1 MPEERATELII
12 ERLTNRVDEA
22 NTLFLKEM
30 GAVIKKIKELTPSEA
45 HKLVQMLKYGD
56 NYDKIVKQISK
67 YTDLNVRDID
77 EIFANYA
84 KKDLNFSQ
92 NFYRYRNIPFTPYE
106 QNTAIKMQTEALAQV
121 VKNQVYNFSRSNV
134 LGYSVKDDQGNL
146 LFEGLK
152 QTYNDLLDTALMNVS
167 QGKETFDSS
176 MSRIMQSIGESGLK
190 TLDFESGRSIRL
202 DSAIRMHLRGKLREL
217 QNENQKLIG
226 DQIDFDGWEI
236 SVHENPALDHQDA
249 QGRQFRIDEYEKLQT
264 IGVAKDYKGKE
275 INLHLDR
282 KTTQSTA
289 VSFRP
294 ISEYNCY
301 HIATAIVLGVSEPRY
316 TDKQLQEI
324 IDRNNKGFDFEGKHY
339 TMYEGSQLQR
349 QIETEIRKQKDLQI
363 FAKSADNQ
371 ELIAKSQGKITA
383 LLNKYDKLNKA
394 SGLKP
399 KLNRLRVEGYRK
411 VKINEPIPSKPKN
424 TANVKEVFISK
435 EENEKLANIWID
447 YYAEYSNNKF
457 AHLRDF
463 EQERYNRLLEQK
475 KDGFKDETIRLD
487 SIENCNKLLE
497 KVNTE
502 IRGDEIRNTDFRLV
516 QEATES
522 LYNNTKKSPAVLD
535 ELKSNRAWLKAEKNT
550 SGVANTQFNTI
561 TLNNQYY
568 SNYDEFL
575 KMAQD
580 NSELHDYADGKK
592 HSWWGL
598 VAKGNETKQVIVH
611 EFGHR
616 LQTDIAFKAR
626 YSQENKAFDFFY
638 NKYGYLSEYGNKM
651 LTIDPKRI
659 ERELIYEP
667 IRRLANKEH
676 LTQKEIIDK
685 YVSMYGKKSY
695 SEMFAEVFANS
706 QLGQSNALGDE
717 LINFLIELGEWE

>member
-249 QGRQFRIDEYEKLQT
+249 QGHQFRIDEYEKLQT

-324 IDRNNKGFDFEGKHY
+324 INRNNKGFDFEGKHY

-371 ELIAKSQGKITA
+371 ELIAKSQGKITK
-383 LLNKYDKLNKA
+383 LLNKYDELNKA

-411 VKINEPIPSKPKN
+411 VKIEEPKKLIENKIFINKDKQIKRLNYRETYLKEKMIEAQNNLNKIP
-424 TANVKEVFISK
+424 T
-435 EENEKLANIWID
+435 D
-447 YYAEYSNNKF
+447 SNRMWDITMRKD
-457 AHLRDF
+457 L
-463 EQERYNRLLEQK
+463 QK
-475 KDGFKDETIRLD
+475 KINSYDK
-487 SIENCNKLLE
+487 
-497 KVNTE
+497 E
-502 IRGDEIRNTDFRLV
+502 IKEIN
-516 QEATES
+516 S
-522 LYNNTKKSPAVLD
+522 
-535 ELKSNRAWLKAEKNT
+535 KN
-550 SGVANTQFNTI
+550 VIDKTI
-561 TLNNQYY
+561 TLNNQEDCKSLLKELNIELKDTNLDRVDNEVIISTSKKYY
-568 SNYDEFL
+568 ETIEKYPFLEKNLQENGFSLEFGDL
-575 KMAQD
+575 PGGVIGQAQRGGRKV
-580 NSELHDYADGKK
+580 ELDIGSLGKK
-592 HSWWGL
+592 DDAIFWGEYQTKDNYNMPCSKDNYMVYHATHEL
-598 VAKGNETKQVIVH
+598 GHLFNYRVLDNIDIKGYED
-611 EFGHR
+611 
-616 LQTDIAFKAR
+616 LSAR
-626 YSQENKAFDFFY
+626 
-638 NKYGYLSEYGNKM
+638 EY
-651 LTIDPKRI
+651 
-659 ERELIYEP
+659 
-667 IRRLANKEH
+667 
-676 LTQKEIIDK
+676 TQKTNEYFIDK
-685 YVSMYGKKSY
+685 IFNIASSESGKTKAELTSLMSDYGKKDVD
-695 SEMFAEVFANS
+695 EAMAELFANANC
-706 QLGQSNALGDE
+706 GKPNALGDAFNKYFEE
-717 LINFLIELGEWE
+717 LLK